1 MTRGSDGRGPADG
14 TCVRRGCSQ
23 HCSQLQDRLPG
34 PPTHDLKAGLHH
46 LSHREAYGATWSSLG
61 SSLAKSTFGRPARG
75 ALRSGRG
82 TVFTRLWSCE
92 KRVHLHLLEK
102 LKCPWASASPKEQ
115 LYTGCIQCR
124 SSEFRGIP
132 IVVKLPHPRTHVPS
146 AAGARRAPEMRCR
159 AGIVVPRRPPS
170 STPRY
175 TSVYDQP

>member
-1 MTRGSDGRGPADG
+1 MRFSSKVPRGRDGPPGPTARAFG
-14 TCVRRGCSQ
+14 GGSSQ

-92 KRVHLHLLEK
+92 KRVHLHLLKK
-102 LKCPWASASPKEQ
+102 LKCPCGVESPGEQ
-115 LYTGCIQCR
+115 LYRGCIEYR
-124 SSEFRGIP
+124 SNYTPAIARDRDRSQVAPPANARAVP
-132 IVVKLPHPRTHVPS
+132 YLLSSPPRD
-146 AAGARRAPEMRCR
+146 A
-159 AGIVVPRRPPS
+159 
-170 STPRY
+170 
-175 TSVYDQP
+175 

>member
-1 MTRGSDGRGPADG
+1 MGVSGERRAAGADG
-14 TCVRRGCSQ
+14 TCVRRGSSQ

-61 SSLAKSTFGRPARG
+61 SSLAMSTFDRPARG

-92 KRVHLHLLEK
+92 KRVHLHLLKK
-102 LKCPWASASPKEQ
+102 LKCPCGVESPGEQ

-124 SSEFRGIP
+124 YICKITTSRDPANARAVPYLSS
-132 IVVKLPHPRTHVPS
+132 LCSPR
-146 AAGARRAPEMRCR
+146 
-159 AGIVVPRRPPS
+159 
-170 STPRY
+170 
-175 TSVYDQP
+175 